1 MQMAKRVPLFEIYWD
16 DVDVRR
22 VTEAITSGRNWAI
35 GAEVHEFEQALARY
49 TDNRF
54 CVTFNSGTSGLHAA
68 LLAHGVGEGDEVI
81 VPSFTFIATANAPLF
96 VGARPVLADIEEGTY
111 GLAADDIQEKIT
123 SRTKAIIPVHYGGC
137 PCRIRE
143 LREIA
148 DDNGLLLIE
157 DAAESLGATVD
168 GQPVGTFGVAAVL
181 SFCQN
186 KVITT
191 GEGGAVVTNSLP
203 IYERLKLIRSHGRVD
218 DDNYFRANERMDYVT
233 LGYNFRMSNIVA
245 ALGIAQLEKVDK
257 LIAMRRE
264 KAALLTAKLRRDV
277 SVVIPPNPPNGY
289 HHVYQMYTVEAPQR
303 DDLMRSLADKGI
315 AAKVY
320 FEPVHLT
327 HFYKQVLKYAE
338 KLPTTEEVAQ
348 RVVTLPMYP
357 TLGNEDIGFIVDE
370 IKHFYDLQGD
380 DDRARSVL

>member
-1 MQMAKRVPLFEIYWD
+1 MTKRVPLFKIYWD
-16 DVDVRR
+16 DTDVQR
-22 VTEAITSGRNWAI
+22 VTEAITSGSNWAI
-35 GAEVHEFEQALARY
+35 GAEVQEFEQALARY
-49 TDNRF
+49 TNNRF

-96 VGARPVLADIEEGTY
+96 VGARPVFADIEEDTY
-111 GLAADDIQEKIT
+111 GLAADDVQGKIT
-123 SRTKAIIPVHYGGC
+123 SRTKAIIPAHYGGC

-148 DDNGLLLIE
+148 DDHGLLLIE
-157 DAAESLGATVD
+157 DVAESLGATVD
-168 GQPVGTFGVAAVL
+168 GKPVGTFGAAGIL

-186 KVITT
+186 KIITT

-203 IYERLKLIRSHGRVD
+203 VYERLKLIRSHGRVEN
-218 DDNYFRANERMDYVT
+218 DNYFYSNERMDYVT
-233 LGYNFRMSNIVA
+233 LGYNFRMSNISA

-257 LIAMRRE
+257 LIDLRR
-264 KAALLTAKLRRDV
+264 ANASVLTAKLRSDAPD
-277 SVVIPPNPPNGY
+277 VIPPNPPKGY
-289 HHVYQMYTVEAPQR
+289 HHVYQMYTVEAPHR
-303 DDLMRSLADKGI
+303 DNLMRFLAERGI

-327 HFYKQVLKYAE
+327 HFYKQVLNYSDM
-338 KLPTTEEVAQ
+338 LQTTEDVAQ

-357 TLGNEDIGFIVDE
+357 SLGNEDIGFIVDE
-370 IKHFYDLQGD
+370 IKHFYELQGD
-380 DDRARSVL
+380 DDGAKHVL